1 MEILSKLMPGIP
13 LTYGEYLTKAS
24 LINVYF
30 SVVMNARENVE
41 GKQLIIYFD
50 PRFESSRKHS
60 YPIIRFFYIFTNI
73 RGIWFWSWRDNCDR
87 KVNRRVMTAIH
98 ENIFLTWMTVKI
110 TKYLGRKFLH
120 LLHWFDVFA
129 KNFQKL
135 YTRTT
140 LNQCGWVCY

>member
-50 PRFESSRKHS
+50 LRFESSRKHS

-73 RGIWFWSWRDNCDR
+73 RGI
-87 KVNRRVMTAIH
+87 
-98 ENIFLTWMTVKI
+98 
-110 TKYLGRKFLH
+110 
-120 LLHWFDVFA
+120 
-129 KNFQKL
+129 
-135 YTRTT
+135 
-140 LNQCGWVCY
+140 